1 MNIHGKTTYC
11 DNAKRNMIHYQMIEL
26 SNYELP
32 LMRDT
37 FATEIFM
44 FNGIL
49 IEDSRNLSVIITSVQ
64 QSRNA
69 SDKKLLL
76 RNTPFKAKLEC
87 I

>member
-11 DNAKRNMIHYQMIEL
+11 DNAEINMMHYQI
-26 SNYELP
+26 P

-44 FNGIL
+44 INGIL
-49 IEDSRNLSVIITSVQ
+49 TKDSRNLSVIITSVQ
-64 QSRNA
+64 QSRNV

-76 RNTPFKAKLEC
+76 RNTPLKAKLEC